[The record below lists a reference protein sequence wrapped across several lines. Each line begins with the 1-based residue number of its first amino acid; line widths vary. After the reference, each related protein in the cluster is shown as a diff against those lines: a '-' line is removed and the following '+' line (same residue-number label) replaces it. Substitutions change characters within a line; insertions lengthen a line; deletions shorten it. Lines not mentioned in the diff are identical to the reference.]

1 VHLSNAKPGGIRVK
15 IDLSGRVA
23 VVSGASVGIGRAIAQ
38 GFAEAGADV
47 VIGSRNAEAIRRAA
61 TEITG
66 STGRHAMGVPA
77 DVSQPEGVGALLAAA
92 TNHFGKI
99 NILVAN
105 AGGPPPGSALS
116 LTDAQ
121 WEQAFR
127 QNLMSAVWL
136 IRGAVPSMKAQ
147 GGGRI
152 ITVITSGVKVP
163 IPSLVLS
170 NVFRSGVV
178 ALVKTLSLELAAHK
192 ILLNNL
198 APGRIRTRR
207 TQEVDDATARA
218 SNRTPEEVEREST
231 AAIPAGRYGEPREF
245 ANLAVFLASDQASYI
260 TGTTIAIDGGATRSM
275 Q

>member
-1 VHLSNAKPGGIRVK
+1 VK

-23 VVSGASVGIGRAIAQ
+23 VVSGASTGIGRAIAQ
-38 GFAEAGADV
+38 GLAEAGADV
-47 VIGSRNAEAIRRAA
+47 VIGSRNAEAVRQAA

-66 STGRHAMGVPA
+66 STGRHAMGVLA
-77 DVSQPEGVGALLAAA
+77 DVSQPDGVGALIGAA
-92 TNHFGKI
+92 THHFGKI

-163 IPSLVLS
+163 IPNLVLS

-178 ALVKTLSLELAAHK
+178 ALVKTLSLELAPHK

-207 TQEVDDATARA
+207 TQEIDEAAARA
-218 SNRTPEEVEREST
+218 SNRTPEDVEREST

-245 ANLAVFLASDQASYI
+245 ANMAVFLASDQASYV
-260 TGTTIAIDGGATRSM
+260 TGTTIAIDGGATRAM